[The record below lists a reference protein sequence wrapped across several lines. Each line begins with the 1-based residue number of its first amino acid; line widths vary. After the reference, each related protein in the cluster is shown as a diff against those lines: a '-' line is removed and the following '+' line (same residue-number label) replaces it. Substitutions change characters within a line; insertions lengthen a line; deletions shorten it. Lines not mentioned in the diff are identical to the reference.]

1 MTSKDIIIKLIDED
15 KITGEEA
22 YMLLND
28 IFKAE
33 MVAVNETLKDAAK
46 TSGIEWINPYGYTTS
61 SSTINTYDVAKVNNS
76 SDDVTS
82 CSSVW
87 SGLNQ

>member
-33 MVAVNETLKDAAK
+33 MVAVNETLKEATK
-46 TSGIEWINPYGYTTS
+46 TYGIEWSPYLYNTS
-61 SSTINTYDVAKVNNS
+61 SVNTYDTSKLTVKSNEDS
-76 SDDVTS
+76 SS

-87 SGLNQ
+87 SGLSQ